1 MHPNGS
7 GQENIGMAFPLDE
20 NTAGRK
26 NMGRLNVAWAGLIY
40 SSAGFGHE
48 ARAFIGA
55 LSRDSWPIK
64 AISLGH
70 NEEDLLPPQE
80 LTSLQALEQTPVDI
94 SQAIA
99 VQHIPF
105 DFYRREIRG
114 RINIVRTMF
123 ETTGIP
129 HHWVQ
134 PLSQMDA
141 VWVPSSFNIDT
152 FSACG
157 IPRHKLRLVPSGVDC
172 TLFQPATPP
181 LNLGPKIGFTF
192 LSNFVFTDRKG
203 WDLLLTA
210 YFTEFKPDEEVELLI
225 KTYGNESA
233 VRDRLGRFIQERFPL
248 QPLPR
253 FRVIVARLHSSIL
266 PGLYAAC
273 DAFVLPSRGEA
284 WGLPYIEAMACGL
297 PTLGTRWGGNLE
309 YMNDENSY
317 LIESEGLESVPG
329 HIDAPVLIGY
339 QWAKPSVEHLRYL
352 LRHVFEHR
360 EEAMA
365 RGAKARVEICQRWNW
380 EQAVAAVR
388 TELLKYSLS

>member
-1 MHPNGS
+1 MRTTGS
-7 GQENIGMAFPLDE
+7 GQDNAGMAFPIDE
-20 NTAGRK
+20 IASGQERSE
-26 NMGRLNVAWAGLIY
+26 RLSVAWAGLIY

-48 ARAFIGA
+48 ARAFISA
-55 LSRDSWPIK
+55 LSRNSWPIK

-70 NEEDLLPPQE
+70 NEEDLLAPQE
-80 LTSLQALEQTPVDI
+80 LASLQALEQTPVDT

-114 RINIVRTMF
+114 RVNIVRTMF

-134 PLSQMDA
+134 PLSQMDE

-152 FSACG
+152 FNACG
-157 IPRHKLRLVPSGVDC
+157 VSRSRLRLVPSGVDC
-172 TLFQPATPP
+172 ALFQPATPP
-181 LNLGPKIGFTF
+181 LNLGPKTGFTF

-210 YFTEFKPDEEVELLI
+210 YFTEFKQQEEVSLLI
-225 KTYGNESA
+225 KTYGNET
-233 VRDRLGRFIQERFPL
+233 VIKERLGRFIQERFSM
-248 QPLPR
+248 QQLPP
-253 FRVIVARLHSSIL
+253 FRVIIARLHSSIL
-266 PGLYAAC
+266 PGLYTAC

-297 PTLGTRWGGNLE
+297 PTLGTSWGGNLE
-309 YMNDENSY
+309 YMNHGNSY
-317 LIESEGLESVPG
+317 LIENEGFENVPG
-329 HIDAPVLIGY
+329 HIDTPVLIGY

-360 EEAMA
+360 EEAVAKGAQA
-365 RGAKARVEICQRWNW
+365 RADICQRWTW
-380 EQAVAAVR
+380 EQAAAAAQ
-388 TELLKYSLS
+388 TGLLKYSLI